1 MLERQRHA
9 ERLGVNASRLI
20 DDGHL
25 VVFVQHGKGA
35 RAQQAFSE
43 VDRAFV
49 LPLLAGGAAARRRK
63 ERDSIAGAYSHV
75 RLRNFTVEKKPL
87 LLRSADTL

>member
-1 MLERQRHA
+1 
-9 ERLGVNASRLI
+9 VNAGRLI

-43 VDRAFV
+43 EDRAFV
-49 LPLLAGGAAARRRK
+49 LPLLAGGAAARCRK